1 MSKKNSSRAWLK
13 KFHSDPYVKLAQKEG
28 LRSRASYKLLEI
40 NQRDKIIK
48 PGMSVLDLGSSPGG
62 WSQVAA
68 RLVGPSGRVIA
79 NDILE
84 MNPICGVTFVRGDFS
99 EKTTLNVLS
108 ETLGIQL
115 IDVVL
120 SDMAPNLSGLAA
132 VDQPR
137 AMLLLELALDLASR
151 VLVPGGAFVTK
162 AFQGEGFEAWL
173 RDIRTR
179 FARVNIRKPAAS
191 RAKSREVY
199 IVGYG
204 AKSTNAGSGLHL
216 KSDLEDAL

>member
-1 MSKKNSSRAWLK
+1 MSKKKSSSRAWLK
-13 KFHSDPYVKLAQKEG
+13 QYHSDPYVKLAQKEG

-40 NQRDKIIK
+40 NQRDQIIK

-68 RLVGPSGRVIA
+68 RLVGPRGRVIA
-79 NDILE
+79 NDIQE
-84 MNPICGVTFVRGDFS
+84 MNSLCGVTFVRGDFTDT
-99 EKTTLNVLS
+99 TTLDALS
-108 ETLGIQL
+108 ETLGIQP

-120 SDMAPNLSGLAA
+120 SDMAPNLSGLPA

-137 AMLLLELALDLASR
+137 TMLLLELALDLASK

-179 FARVNIRKPAAS
+179 FARVSIRKPTAS
-191 RAKSREVY
+191 RPKSREIYV
-199 IVGYG
+199 VGYG
-204 AKSTNAGSGLHL
+204 AKSVTAGTGLHL
-216 KSDLEDAL
+216 KSD